1 MGFWSAAW
9 YAGSTLSIGLKRSGT
24 PAVMA
29 LAAIA
34 VLALLPATRADASF
48 APATN
53 FGVGTNPGSVAIG
66 NLNGDSFADLVVS
79 NEGSDNV
86 SVLLGNG
93 SGSFGA
99 AASFPVGSSPTSV
112 AIGNLNGDSFA
123 DLAVANFQSG
133 NVSVLL
139 GNGAGSFGPA
149 TNFATGTFPRGIAIG
164 NLNGDGFADLVFTR
178 AGSDIS
184 VLIGDGEIGRASCR
198 ERVFSSV

>member
-1 MGFWSAAW
+1 MFLGRASKRGMGAPGRAPSDQKRGSGRMGFWSAAW

-123 DLAVANFQSG
+123 DLAVANFLRQR
-133 NVSVLL
+133 
-139 GNGAGSFGPA
+139 FGVTRQWCRVVRP
-149 TNFATGTFPRGIAIG
+149 GHQLRDRHIPP
-164 NLNGDGFADLVFTR
+164 GDR
-178 AGSDIS
+178 N
-184 VLIGDGEIGRASCR
+184 RQP
-198 ERVFSSV
+198 ER